1 MSLSKHARTPPRA
14 VLILMLSA
22 CAMSNVW
29 AQESETLDTSL
40 KFDYPYSDRLE
51 LRLRYEDRPEVE
63 SVIPQLSDGDGSH
76 GASPSDMNEEFGIEY
91 GGHYADGG
99 MVRIDPP
106 TLDLDAGPTDEEVES
121 VIPQLSYQYGSTPES
136 DSPSVGGDV
145 EPSYFDIQ
153 YPYRDRFEIRAR
165 YDQSPEIDSVIP
177 ELAHDYGYQDAET
190 DFIEPPTIEFIDETD
205 DNGIESVIPQLAPY
219 GGVEYTPESHSGDA
233 SDRREEFRIEYR
245 GGYESGGSVRIDP
258 PTLDLGADA
267 DTADTESIIPQ
278 LFNYGAHAP
287 PIWSSDD
294 TD

>member
-1 MSLSKHARTPPRA
+1 
-14 VLILMLSA
+14 MLSA
-22 CAMSNVW
+22 FAMSNVW
-29 AQESETLDTSL
+29 AQESGTSDTRL
-40 KFDYPYSDRLE
+40 KFDYPYSDRLQ
-51 LRLRYEDRPEVE
+51 LGLRYEDRPEVE

-91 GGHYADGG
+91 RGRYADGG

-106 TLDLDAGPTDEEVES
+106 TLDLDAGPADEEVES

-136 DSPSVGGDV
+136 DSPSVGGGGQ
-145 EPSYFDIQ
+145 PSSFDIQ

-177 ELAHDYGYQDAET
+177 ELSHDDGYPDAEPN
-190 DFIEPPTIEFIDETD
+190 FIEPPTIEFIDEAE
-205 DNGIESVIPQLAPY
+205 DNRIESVIPQLAPY
-219 GGVEYTPESHSGDA
+219 GGVEYTPESHSADA
-233 SDRREEFRIEYR
+233 SDRVEEYRIEYR

-258 PTLDLGADA
+258 PTLDLGVGADSGES
-267 DTADTESIIPQ
+267 ESIIPQ

-287 PIWSSDD
+287 PIWSSDV